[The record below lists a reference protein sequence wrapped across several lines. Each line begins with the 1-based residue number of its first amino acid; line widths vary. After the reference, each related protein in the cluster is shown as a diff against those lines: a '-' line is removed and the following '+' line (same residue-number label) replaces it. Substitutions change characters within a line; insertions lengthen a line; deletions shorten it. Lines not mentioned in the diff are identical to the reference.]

1 MDTKLRMTRISSR
14 SEWKVSPSCLQFVKF
29 SGLSHYLK
37 NFKLICWRKATNF
50 ESLEIR
56 TSTFSAIMQI
66 FTDYTC
72 IMLVSF
78 NPDIR
83 KIAFVF
89 INIKISLKLCGTGER
104 RSIGSAPNFKSSTKR
119 TGERNSIKTTKSR
132 IFYIYIHFQQFC
144 LSFTSASFRD
154 QRCSQF
160 QLFCVLTIIRLCQFF
175 KRLINH
181 REF

>member
-1 MDTKLRMTRISSR
+1 MTPMDTKLRMTRISSR

-104 RSIGSAPNFKSSTKR
+104 RSIGSVPNFKSSIKR
-119 TGERNSIKTTKSR
+119 TGEHNSIKTT
-132 IFYIYIHFQQFC
+132 
-144 LSFTSASFRD
+144 
-154 QRCSQF
+154 
-160 QLFCVLTIIRLCQFF
+160 
-175 KRLINH
+175 
-181 REF
+181 

>member
-1 MDTKLRMTRISSR
+1 MLLFEKATMLNICYIKNDANGHKTEDDEDIIAERMEGGSSMSPVDTEFL
-14 SEWKVSPSCLQFVKF
+14 
-29 SGLSHYLK
+29 GLSHYLK

-83 KIAFVF
+83 KTSPFC
-89 INIKISLKLCGTGER
+89 SKLT
-104 RSIGSAPNFKSSTKR
+104 
-119 TGERNSIKTTKSR
+119 
-132 IFYIYIHFQQFC
+132 
-144 LSFTSASFRD
+144 
-154 QRCSQF
+154 
-160 QLFCVLTIIRLCQFF
+160 
-175 KRLINH
+175 
-181 REF
+181 EF